1 MDEWWETLKS
11 FPISSLEKPLKDIAE
26 WHSKEHDIVYK
37 FDEKGMQ
44 VYRLFANEM
53 AEKMNEQW
61 EQGKWHKA
69 MSRKTSAPWSGMYIK
84 YYNITITD

>member
-1 MDEWWETLKS
+1 MDEWCETLKR

-61 EQGKWHKA
+61 EQGKMAQGNVSKDKRT
-69 MSRKTSAPWSGMYIK
+69 MVRYVYQIL
-84 YYNITITD
+84 

>member
-1 MDEWWETLKS
+1 MIKVVDEWCETLKR

-26 WHSKEHDIVYK
+26 WHSKEQDIVYK

-53 AEKMNEQW
+53 AEKMNEQGKMA
-61 EQGKWHKA
+61 QGNVSKDKRT
-69 MSRKTSAPWSGMYIK
+69 MVRYV
-84 YYNITITD
+84 Y

>member
-1 MDEWWETLKS
+1 MDEWCETLKS

-53 AEKMNEQW
+53 GEKMNEQW
-61 EQGKWHKA
+61 EQGKMAQGNVSKDKRT
-69 MSRKTSAPWSGMYIK
+69 MVRYVYQIL
-84 YYNITITD
+84 